1 MATGAFHILPEETT
15 EQKWEGCL
23 WEGRLWEGQLRLE
36 PGEF

>member
-1 MATGAFHILPEETT
+1 MATGVFHVLPGETT
-15 EQKWEGCL
+15 EQK